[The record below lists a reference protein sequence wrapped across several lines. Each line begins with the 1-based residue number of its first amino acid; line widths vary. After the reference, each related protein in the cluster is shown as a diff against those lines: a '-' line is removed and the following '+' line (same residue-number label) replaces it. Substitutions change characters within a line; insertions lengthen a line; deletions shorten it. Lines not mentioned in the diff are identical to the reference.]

1 MYFVFCTTGNKKICQ
16 DSNGKIGVSVS
27 HYFQLCC
34 TIPTASGHFEA
45 ALEESVTGWQ
55 GCSVQVGATGR
66 AQVLQLLAESQYN
79 MTEGTENWLET
90 LLLDKSLFPQNEQ
103 PLFGLQRALSVLW
116 GCRCLSVSLL
126 KHSTVYLLSFDTSLQ
141 GKIDRALLVPL
152 CSTSLPKCRKG
163 FFMPDKTCWVFLRN
177 PRLGDVTQINVLR
190 KMCSGRRLCT
200 LCRLQIAPNF
210 LV

>member
-79 MTEGTENWLET
+79 MTEGTEN
-90 LLLDKSLFPQNEQ
+90 
-103 PLFGLQRALSVLW
+103 
-116 GCRCLSVSLL
+116 
-126 KHSTVYLLSFDTSLQ
+126 
-141 GKIDRALLVPL
+141 
-152 CSTSLPKCRKG
+152 
-163 FFMPDKTCWVFLRN
+163 
-177 PRLGDVTQINVLR
+177 
-190 KMCSGRRLCT
+190 
-200 LCRLQIAPNF
+200 
-210 LV
+210 